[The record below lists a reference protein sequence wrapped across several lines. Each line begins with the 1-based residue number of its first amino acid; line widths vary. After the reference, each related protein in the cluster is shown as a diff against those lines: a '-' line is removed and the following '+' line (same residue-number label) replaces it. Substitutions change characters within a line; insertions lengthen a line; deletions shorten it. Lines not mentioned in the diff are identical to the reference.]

1 VFAFL
6 VVFSLRH
13 RLVVLAAAALLV
25 LYGGFAARQLP
36 LDVVPDLTKPLVILV
51 TEAGGMAPEEV
62 EVTVSFPIETAMN
75 GMPGVTRV
83 RSVSGPG
90 LSVAFIEFDWGTDIF
105 RNRQLVAERVALARD
120 RLPPNVNPTM
130 GPISSIMG
138 DMMIIALPTSGV
150 DPMVARELAD
160 WVIRPRLLAIPGV
173 SQVLVLGGEIR
184 QYVVTPNLA
193 AMRALGI
200 TLRQLEEALA
210 RFSVDTGGGFVDQ
223 AGRELVV
230 RNLGRSV
237 QLDDLRNLAVA
248 SKHGQTIILDM
259 VARADFGPRFR
270 RGDAGLRGGPA
281 VILTIQK
288 QPATNTLDLTASL
301 HAAMA
306 ELTPT
311 LPQALRA
318 YELPYQQASL
328 IEASIHNVYR
338 VLIEAMIVVTIVLFL
353 FLMNAR
359 TTLISLAAIPISVCL
374 TLIVFRQFGLTINT
388 MTLGGLA
395 IAIGELVDDAVVGVE
410 NVLRRL
416 RENPE
421 RADPI
426 AAARIVADASMEVR
440 SGIVYATMV
449 ILFVFVPLF
458 ALPGIEGR
466 LFTPLGIAY
475 IVSILASLI
484 VSVTVTPAMCYW
496 LLPRMRDIARTE
508 SALVRF
514 LKRVN
519 ERAVRKAL
527 GNPKPLI
534 VGTAVAVGVAVW
546 SVPFLPRTFLPQFIE
561 GAFLVVVQ
569 AEPGISLSESNRIGA
584 LAERLV
590 ELVPE
595 VRLAAR
601 RTGRAEL
608 DEHAKEIF
616 ISELDVLLHPSER
629 KLSDI
634 MADIRARLAMLPASI
649 AIGQP
654 IGHRIEEVMSGVR
667 AQIALKIFGDDLE
680 TLRRLAGQVHDGMR
694 RIDGLMDVNIE
705 PQVDIP
711 QLRIRVD
718 YDRAR
723 LLGVTPT
730 RIVEAIGTLSDG
742 HVVSQVVDGARRYD
756 LLLRLASHERSAAGI
771 AELQVETPTG
781 RIPLSRIATVETE
794 QGPNQIYR
802 ENARR
807 RILVYANTDGTN
819 NAGAIAEIR
828 KLLAGVEMPAGYF
841 ANMEGTFQAQEESQL
856 LIGLLSLVS
865 LSLIFVV
872 LYTRY
877 RSAVLTLIIMG
888 NVPLALIGGVAALW
902 IFGQAL
908 SVSSM
913 IGFITLAGISTRN
926 GILKIS
932 HFINLMLRERE
943 PFGEAMIVR
952 GCLERLTPVLMTA
965 LSAGLALIPLLH
977 GAETPGK
984 EVLHPVAVVIF
995 GGLISATLLDALLTP
1010 VLFHRF
1016 GKAAVERINAM
1027 PADRE
1032 RPAEAF

>member
-1 VFAFL
+1 MFAYL
-6 VVFSLRH
+6 VAFSLRH
-13 RLVVLAAAALLV
+13 RLVVVAVACLLV
-25 LYGGFAARQLP
+25 LYGAFAARQLP
-36 LDVVPDLTKPLVILV
+36 VDVLPDMTKPIVTLV
-51 TEAGGMAPEEV
+51 TEAGGLAPEEV
-62 EVTVSFPIETAMN
+62 EVLVSFPIETAMN

-90 LSVAFIEFDWGTDIF
+90 LSVVYVEFDWGTDIF
-105 RNRQLVAERVALARD
+105 RNRQLVTERVALVRD
-120 RLPPNVNPTM
+120 RLPPTANPAM
-130 GPISSIMG
+130 GPIGSIMG
-138 DMMIIALPTSGV
+138 DIMMIALPTTGV

-173 SQVLVLGGEIR
+173 SQALVLGGEVR
-184 QYVVTPNLA
+184 QYQVTPNLS
-193 AMRALGI
+193 AMRVLHVG
-200 TLRQLEEALA
+200 LRDLEEALA
-210 RFSVDTGGGFVDQ
+210 RFGVNTGGGFLDH

-230 RNLGRSV
+230 RNLGRTIE
-237 QLDDLRNLAVA
+237 LDDLRNLAVA
-248 SKHGQTIILDM
+248 NRNGQSIILDM
-259 VARADFGPRFR
+259 VASAEYAPRPR
-270 RGDAGLRGGPA
+270 RGDAGLQGGAA
-281 VILTIQK
+281 VMITVQK
-288 QPATNTLDLTASL
+288 QPGTNTLTLTESL
-301 HAAMA
+301 HAALA
-306 ELTPT
+306 ELVPN
-311 LPQALRA
+311 LPPGLRA
-318 YELPYQQASL
+318 FELPYQQASL
-328 IEASIHNVYR
+328 IDASVKNVYR
-338 VLIEAMIVVTIVLFL
+338 VLIEAMIVVAIVLFL
-353 FLMNAR
+353 FLMNVR

-374 TLIVFRQFGLTINT
+374 TLIVFRHFGLTINT

-416 RENPE
+416 RENPD
-421 RADPI
+421 RADPVQ
-426 AAARIVADASMEVR
+426 ALRIVANASLEVR

-496 LLPRMRDIARTE
+496 LLPRMRGIAHTDTF
-508 SALVRF
+508 LIRF

-519 ERAVRKAL
+519 ERAVIRAL
-527 GNPKPLI
+527 ANPTPLA
-534 VGTAVAVGVAVW
+534 VTAVVAVAAAAW
-546 SVPFLPRTFLPQFIE
+546 SVPYLPRTFLPQFIE

-569 AEPGISLSESNRIGA
+569 AEPGISLPESNRIGA
-584 LAERLV
+584 LSERLV
-590 ELVPE
+590 QLVPE
-595 VRLAAR
+595 VRLVAR

-608 DEHAKEIF
+608 DEHAKEVF
-616 ISELDVLLHPSER
+616 VSELEVLLRPSER
-629 KLSDI
+629 PLAQI
-634 MADIRARLAMLPASI
+634 MADVRARLAMLPAAV

-680 TLRRLAGQVHDGMR
+680 TLRRLAGGLHDGMR
-694 RIDGLMDVNIE
+694 QIRGLTDVNIE
-705 PQVDIP
+705 QQVDIP

-723 LLGVTPT
+723 LFGVTPT
-730 RIVEAIGTLSDG
+730 RVVEAVGSLSDG
-742 HVVSQVVDGARRYD
+742 HVVSQVVDGGRRFD
-756 LLLRLASHERSAAGI
+756 VLLRLADGDRSTGGI
-771 AELQVETPTG
+771 AELQIETPSG
-781 RIPLSRIATVETE
+781 RIPLSQVATVEMA

-828 KLLAGVEMPAGYF
+828 KLLAGTPMPAGYF
-841 ANMEGTFQAQEESQL
+841 SNMEGTFQAQEESQL

-888 NVPLALIGGVAALW
+888 NVPLALIGSVAALW
-902 IFGQAL
+902 ITGQAL

-932 HFINLMLRERE
+932 HFINLMVHEDE
-943 PFGEAMIVR
+943 VFGQAMILR
-952 GCLERLTPVLMTA
+952 GCSERLTPVLMTA

-1016 GKAAVERINAM
+1016 GRAAVERIKDT
-1027 PADRE
+1027 PIDRSK
-1032 RPAEAF
+1032 PAEAF